1 MMYVSTRSDAAPVSF
16 RAALAAGIAPDGGL
30 YVPAAWPEPTAA
42 DRWQELAAQG
52 VPALATELLAP
63 FVSGELSRA
72 ELQALLADA
81 LSFPFPVRRLCD
93 RIDVLELFHGPTLA
107 FKDTG
112 ARVMARL
119 AARLDSG
126 DERPLTVLVA
136 TSGDTGGAVASA
148 FHGVPGTR
156 VVVLFPKGQV
166 SPRQER
172 QMTTLG
178 GNVTAL
184 AVRGSFDDCQ
194 RLAKAAFAD
203 PELARRHR
211 LTSANSINLGRLL
224 PQMVYHAVGAL
235 ENRGAEAGGGS
246 DLLVCVPS
254 GNFGNLC
261 AGLWA
266 KRLGIPI
273 TGFVAATNA
282 NDVVPQWFASGHF
295 APRGSVAT
303 IANAMD
309 VGHPSNVERI
319 RWTYRDDL
327 AAIRRDVVHTESFD
341 DEAIRG
347 AIVRAHRDHGA
358 VLCPHTACGLLA
370 LERALVE
377 RPTASGLLLATAHPA
392 KFAEV
397 VEPLIGEQPLP
408 AALAAALEKQSLA
421 VEIGA
426 DLSALAG
433 AIDGSWLRD

>member
-1 MMYVSTRSDAAPVSF
+1 MRYVSTRGGAEPVTF

-30 YVPAAWPEPTAA
+30 YVPEHWPEPVSLE
-42 DRWQELAAQG
+42 RWQELGGEG
-52 VPALATELLAP
+52 VAALATELLAP
-63 FVSGELSRA
+63 FVGDEIGRGEL
-72 ELQALLADA
+72 EALLGDA
-81 LSFPFPVRRLCD
+81 LAFPFPVRRLSD

-119 AARLDSG
+119 AARLDAG
-126 DERPLTVLVA
+126 DGRPLTVLVA

-184 AVRGSFDDCQ
+184 AVRGTFDDCQ
-194 RLAKAAFAD
+194 RLVKAAFAD
-203 PELARRHR
+203 PELSQRHR

-235 ENRGAEAGGGS
+235 THAEPGS
-246 DLLVCVPS
+246 DRLVCVPS

-266 KRLGIPI
+266 KRLGLPI
-273 TGFVAATNA
+273 AGFVAATNA
-282 NDVVPQWFASGHF
+282 NDVVPEWFASGHF
-295 APRGSVAT
+295 APRASVAT

-319 RWTYRDDL
+319 RWTYCDDL

-377 RPTASGLLLATAHPA
+377 RPTARGLLLATAHPA

-397 VEPLIGEQPLP
+397 VESLIGEQPLP